1 MIRTHLDRSP
11 FDAAKRGRLPALGTV
26 AVATAALMIVGAST
40 ADAATPVGL
49 GTAASYAVL
58 AGAGVTNTGPSV
70 ISGDLGTS
78 PTAAVTGFPP
88 GLVNNGTIHAADAV
102 ALQAQ
107 SDLTTAYDQASAEPI
122 SANVAAD
129 ITGSTLAPGVY
140 KASSALALNGT
151 VTLDGGSDPDAVFVF
166 QAPSTLITGSGSRV
180 ALINVNPCNVFWQV
194 GSSATIGTSTTF
206 VGTVLALTSISVQNG
221 ATVSGRVL
229 ARNGA
234 VTLDDNVITANDC
247 SPRTTTTP
255 VGDGGVVVPP
265 IVIPIPSIPGL
276 PSIPGVP
283 PVITIPGLPGLPG
296 TPPTSSVPTA
306 PAVPPTSDTPGTP
319 GTPNTP

>member
-129 ITGSTLAPGVY
+129 ITGSTSPRGLQGFQRTGPERHRHVGRWIGSRRRLRLSGTVHIDHGVRQQSGTDQRESLQRLLAGGQLGDHRYLHDVRR
-140 KASSALALNGT
+140 NGT
-151 VTLDGGSDPDAVFVF
+151 GAH
-166 QAPSTLITGSGSRV
+166 
-180 ALINVNPCNVFWQV
+180 
-194 GSSATIGTSTTF
+194 
-206 VGTVLALTSISVQNG
+206 SISVQNG

-234 VTLDDNVITANDC
+234 VTL
-247 SPRTTTTP
+247 TTT
-255 VGDGGVVVPP
+255 
-265 IVIPIPSIPGL
+265 
-276 PSIPGVP
+276 
-283 PVITIPGLPGLPG
+283 
-296 TPPTSSVPTA
+296 
-306 PAVPPTSDTPGTP
+306 
-319 GTPNTP
+319 